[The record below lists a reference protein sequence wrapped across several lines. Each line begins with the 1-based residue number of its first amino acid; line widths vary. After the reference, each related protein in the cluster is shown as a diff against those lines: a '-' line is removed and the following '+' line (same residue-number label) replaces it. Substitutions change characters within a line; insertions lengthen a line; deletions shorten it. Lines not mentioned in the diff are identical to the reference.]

1 MIRQAEI
8 IKGQLLTKNE
18 TVKSMEEVAEDKIQ
32 SNMEKLII
40 KREDVIGISRTRI
53 KKNALVVA

>member
-18 TVKSMEEVAEDKIQ
+18 TVKSMEEVAEEKIQ
-32 SNMEKLII
+32 SNIGKLII
-40 KREDVIGISRTRI
+40 KKEDVIGISRTRI